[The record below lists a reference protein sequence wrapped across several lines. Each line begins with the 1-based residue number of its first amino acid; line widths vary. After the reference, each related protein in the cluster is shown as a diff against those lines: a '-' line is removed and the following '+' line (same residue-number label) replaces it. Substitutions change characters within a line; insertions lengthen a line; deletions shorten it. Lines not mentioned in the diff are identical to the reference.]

1 MRIDQ
6 LTPLTSDRLR
16 VIDMDATLQAAAHLL
31 SHPGIGLIVVC
42 SGNGIAAGVLS
53 KSDLVRHL
61 AHWAPARSSV
71 AALMSRDIVACTP
84 EDEVYAVWQI
94 MADQR
99 LQNIPIL
106 GMDSIPVGV
115 LDIRDAMKALFEQ
128 EQYQERMLSD
138 YVAGLGYH

>member
-61 AHWAPARSSV
+61 AHQDPARSSV
-71 AALMSRDIVACTP
+71 TALMSRDIVACTP